1 MQEKNDYNRSV
12 SGSSETV
19 LTDLELLLF
28 WSELCACNFADIF
41 HAQTASLHNKEH
53 VKMHD
58 GSSLIKMKLMYV

>member
-19 LTDLELLLF
+19 LTDLLF
-28 WSELCACNFADIF
+28 WSELCACNFADMF
-41 HAQTASLHNKEH
+41 HAQTASLYNKEH